1 MIYASGRVVAVV
13 RQGLLYMW
21 AELLNS
27 RQERKLQLSVFETL
41 TVPEDINGVNYGG
54 GCIEVSYK

>member
-1 MIYASGRVVAVV
+1 MRRDVWLLIV
-13 RQGLLYMW
+13 RRRIVYLWLGYSIP
-21 AELLNS
+21 A
-27 RQERKLQLSVFETL
+27 RQERKLQLNVFETL

>member
-1 MIYASGRVVAVV
+1 MAR
-13 RQGLLYMW
+13 
-21 AELLNS
+21 LLNS
-27 RQERKLQLSVFETL
+27 RPQERKLQLNVFETL